1 MLKRFF
7 ENRIG
12 VVGLAIIVVCLLVAA
27 FAPWLAP
34 HDPLAVDI
42 SLQGMEP
49 SEAYPFGNDEFGRD
63 ILSRVIWGTRI
74 SLGISFFS
82 VIFSLGLGVTLG
94 ALAGF
99 YGRTV
104 DNVIMRAMDATMAFP
119 AILLAIA
126 IVAVMGSNMFNV
138 VIALGIVYVPRF
150 ARIIR
155 GSVLSLKS
163 REFVEAAVALGASDA
178 AIIFRH
184 ILPNCLAPLIV
195 QTTAGFAYAILAES
209 SLSFLGLGAP
219 PPAPSWGNI
228 LSEAKDF
235 MLDNPMMTVY
245 PGLAIT
251 FAVLG
256 FNLLGDAL
264 RDLLDPRLR

>member
-1 MLKRFF
+1 MARFWA
-7 ENRIG
+7 NKAG
-12 VVGLAIIVVCLLVAA
+12 VVGLAIIVICILVAI
-27 FAPWLAP
+27 FAPLLAP
-34 HDPLAVDI
+34 HDPLAIDI

-63 ILSRVIWGTRI
+63 ILSRVIYGARI
-74 SLGISFFS
+74 SLGISLFS
-82 VIFSLGLGVTLG
+82 VIFSLGLGVVLG
-94 ALAGF
+94 AVAGF
-99 YGRTV
+99 YGRGI
-104 DNVIMRAMDATMAFP
+104 DNAIMRVMDATMAFP

-126 IVAVMGSNMFNV
+126 IVAAMGSNMFNV

-155 GSVLSLKS
+155 GAVLSLKA
-163 REFVEAAVALGASDA
+163 REFVEAAISLGASDI

-195 QTTAGFAYAILAES
+195 QATAGFAYAILAES

-228 LSEAKDF
+228 LSESKDF

-264 RDLLDPRLR
+264 RDILDPRLK